1 MFKPVLRK
9 ETRRCSGTKA
19 TCNALEEME
28 REKQE
33 RERLEQGEKTSIARK
48 QKMLK
53 RTKGIRGEA

>member
-1 MFKPVLRK
+1 MQQSQVA
-9 ETRRCSGTKA
+9 TQA
-19 TCNALEEME
+19 TCNVLKEME

-33 RERLEQGEKTSIARK
+33 LERLEQGEKTSITRK